1 MIQKKANRF
10 RYFTVIKLFKA
21 VVFDFDGTLADTK
34 DDITKAVQEALSD
47 IGCVVDDHFVE
58 RRIGLGGRLVIKE
71 ALEDNKISYND
82 SLIEKLVARA
92 VRARLKFLNGVKLF
106 DGAFELLG
114 ALHNRIRIA
123 LATMSSRDA
132 IDILLRERGLAKYFE
147 VVISADEVLK
157 PKPAPEIFL
166 KCADKLGLDP
176 KDCVVVEDSVFG
188 VQAAKAAGMKC
199 IAVASGAYTA
209 EELRSK
215 GSDLVVTSINDRE
228 EILNFLF

>member
-114 ALHNRIRIA
+114 ALYNRIRIA

-209 EELRSK
+209 EELGSK

>member
-1 MIQKKANRF
+1 M
-10 RYFTVIKLFKA
+10 FKA

-34 DDITKAVQEALSD
+34 EDITKAVQEALSD

-147 VVISADEVLK
+147 VVISADEVMK

-199 IAVASGAYTA
+199 VAVSSGAYTA

-228 EILNFLF
+228 EILRFLF